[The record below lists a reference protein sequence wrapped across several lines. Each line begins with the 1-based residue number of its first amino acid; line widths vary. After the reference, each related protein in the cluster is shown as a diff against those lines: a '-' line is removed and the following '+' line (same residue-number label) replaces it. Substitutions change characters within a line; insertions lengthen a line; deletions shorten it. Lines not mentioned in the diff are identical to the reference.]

1 MRKGLKE
8 VGLDSRSQWWMLN
21 RQIKKQLDI
30 GGEDKLDQQ
39 TLGDKDVLDQY
50 GRMRDVQ
57 ANMVGLLTF

>member
-1 MRKGLKE
+1 MQRLERLALTQEAG
-8 VGLDSRSQWWMLN
+8 GMLN
-21 RQIKKQLDI
+21 RQIKRQLDI

-39 TLGDKDVLDQY
+39 TLGDKDVLNQY